1 MKNLTPL
8 QFTLGCLLAS
18 AIILGL
24 AVIKMKEEKKKTEAI
39 INGGQILKPNES
51 NNRSNNQ

>member
-24 AVIKMKEEKKKTEAI
+24 AVIKMKEENKKTEAI
-39 INGGQILKPNES
+39 INGGQILKP
-51 NNRSNNQ
+51 